1 MMLRPHLLALLLII
15 CALLLGTPAS
25 ASSISGPMP
34 RPRLADE
41 RYINVYGFR
50 IGAGANDAKI
60 VAAFDGFFA
69 KKHLRGDHRANE
81 GQVDVQIDPVTRLSL
96 ILFEAPSHPEENYYL
111 ITMRVKPN
119 PAPFSEVGRQ
129 YLREL
134 RLHMIDSFAGT
145 GERASWDE
153 AFQFKPPAP

>member
-1 MMLRPHLLALLLII
+1 MLRPRLLPLLLLISS
-15 CALLLGTPAS
+15 LLLGAPAS
-25 ASSISGPMP
+25 ASSIAGPQP

-41 RYINVYGFR
+41 GYIAVYGFK

-60 VAAFDGFFA
+60 LAAFDGFFA
-69 KKHLRGDHRANE
+69 GKHLRGEHRADE
-81 GQVDVQIDPVTRLSL
+81 GQIDVQIDPVTRLSL
-96 ILFEAPSHPEENYYL
+96 ILFEVPSRPGENYYL

-134 RLHMIDSFAGT
+134 RLYMIDSFAGT

-153 AFQFKPPAP
+153 AFQFIPPAP